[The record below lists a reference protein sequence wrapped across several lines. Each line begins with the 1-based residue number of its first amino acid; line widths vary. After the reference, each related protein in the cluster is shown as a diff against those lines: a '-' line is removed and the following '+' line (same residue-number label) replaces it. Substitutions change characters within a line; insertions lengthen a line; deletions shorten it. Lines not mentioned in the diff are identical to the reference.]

1 VEIKKMPKADIE
13 MGYEGDRLVQ
23 ITIRP
28 TTDDDDGQLT
38 YEELVY
44 AARQIQDFARHEY
57 RMPAVTRSRT
67 TPDAV
72 QAMVNAYNEGAGRVS
87 DEYLAHLAVAY
98 GDLAPERRDVSTAL
112 AVALGKPVQT
122 IKGHIMRA
130 RREGFLTEAAEGRE
144 GGEATGK
151 ARKLIA
157 SLTPNSG
164 KPQPGTPESEAE
176 TWRKIAQ
183 EQAEE
188 LDKLKTAVSTEESA
202 RA

>member
-57 RMPAVTRSRT
+57 RMPATVRSRA
-67 TPDAV
+67 TPEAV
-72 QAMVNAYNEGAGRVS
+72 QEMVSAYTEGGGRVS
-87 DEYLAHLAVAY
+87 DEYLARLAVAY

-122 IKGHIMRA
+122 VKGHIMRA
-130 RREGFLTEAAEGRE
+130 RNSGLLTKAIDGKE
-144 GGEATGK
+144 GGEATEK
-151 ARKLIA
+151 AREVLAKL
-157 SLTPNSG
+157 
-164 KPQPGTPESEAE
+164 AE
-176 TWRKIAQ
+176 T
-183 EQAEE
+183 
-188 LDKLKTAVSTEESA
+188 
-202 RA
+202 